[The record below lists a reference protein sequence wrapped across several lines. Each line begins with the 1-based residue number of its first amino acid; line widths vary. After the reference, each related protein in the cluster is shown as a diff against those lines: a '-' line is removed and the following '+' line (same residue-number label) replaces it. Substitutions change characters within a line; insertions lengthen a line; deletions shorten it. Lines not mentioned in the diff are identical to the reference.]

1 MSEDQKIS
9 NIEKDVVELRAA
21 SVYQSQILSEVRQIL
36 HEHKNILQNIT
47 LIQET
52 VNSLRGDVDSLE
64 KVFET
69 RKEVTD
75 GNNKNFADFVSKTKG
90 VVAACVIFFG
100 IVQGAIAFVLSDN
113 YETHK
118 HFQKEFQELRIE
130 NAIIKEKLR
139 IHSLDKNVNR
149 IIEDSKATQN

>member
-9 NIEKDVVELRAA
+9 NIEKDVVELRASSA
-21 SVYQSQILSEVRQIL
+21 YQSQILAEVKQIL

-52 VNSLRGDVDSLE
+52 VNSLRDDVDSLE
-64 KVFET
+64 RVFES

-90 VVAACVIFFG
+90 VIAACVVFFG
-100 IVQGAIAFVLSDN
+100 IIQGAIAFVLSDN

-149 IIEDSKATQN
+149 IIEDSKTPN

>member
-9 NIEKDVVELRAA
+9 NIEKDVVELRASSA
-21 SVYQSQILSEVRQIL
+21 YQSQILAEVKQIL

-52 VNSLRGDVDSLE
+52 VNSLRGDVDGLE
-64 KVFET
+64 RVFET

-100 IVQGAIAFVLSDN
+100 IIQGAIAFVLSDN

-118 HFQKEFQELRIE
+118 IFQKEFQELRIE

-149 IIEDSKATQN
+149 IIDESKTAQN